1 MRSLLAIFGIGI
13 LGLIVQSAL
22 AGLLPGHWV
31 PDLGLLIPVVA
42 ILALPPIEGLLLAA
56 VLGVS
61 AGMFSNA
68 LLGQYALLRILEFV
82 VIRVLNAQLDLKRPF
97 PLAVFAFAITIF
109 DAAGVVGITWLFFG
123 VSPLPL
129 SEVAHL
135 LVRAGVNGVVAPLL
149 VAPLCGLVER
159 FAELEAHRRRDVRL
173 DTKRPVL

>member
-1 MRSLLAIFGIGI
+1 MRSMLAIFALGV

-22 AGLLPGHWV
+22 LNFLPGRWV

-56 VLGVS
+56 ALGIS

-68 LLGQYALLRILEFV
+68 LLGQYALIRIVEFV
-82 VIRVLNAQLDLKRPF
+82 VIRVLNAQLDLKRALPM
-97 PLAVFAFAITIF
+97 AVFAFAITIF

-123 VSPLPL
+123 VSPIPL
-129 SEVAHL
+129 GEVGNL
-135 LVRAGVNGVVAPLL
+135 LFHAGVNGAVAPLL
-149 VAPLCGLVER
+149 VVPLCGLVER
-159 FAELEAHRRRDVRL
+159 FTQRDAHRRRDVRL

>member
-1 MRSLLAIFGIGI
+1 MLAIFALGV

-22 AGLLPGHWV
+22 LNLLPGHWV

-56 VLGVS
+56 ALGIS

-68 LLGQYALLRILEFV
+68 LLGQYALIRIVEFV
-82 VIRVLNAQLDLKRPF
+82 VIRVLNAQLDLKRAL

-109 DAAGVVGITWLFFG
+109 DAAGVIGITWLFFG
-123 VSPLPL
+123 VFPIPLG
-129 SEVAHL
+129 ETGNL
-135 LVRAGVNGVVAPLL
+135 LVRAGVNAVFAPLL
-149 VAPLCGLVER
+149 VVPLRGLVER
-159 FAELEAHRRRDVRL
+159 FTERDARRSREVRL